1 MLYDWRNIEAFSCI
15 LFFPQDEDAMN
26 CYTYTCTHTHTLTHA
41 CVHTTGGGL
50 LACGICY
57 ACIQDGAVNNNNNN
71 ININDNNNERISP
84 VVVQQQCKT
93 QRNETCAE
101 VRDERGNIKRSFR

>member
-1 MLYDWRNIEAFSCI
+1 MTGEISRRLAVYF
-15 LFFPQDEDAMN
+15 FFPKTTTQRTVTRHM
-26 CYTYTCTHTHTLTHA
+26 HTHTLTHA

-84 VVVQQQCKT
+84 VVVEQQCKT
-93 QRNETCAE
+93 QRSETCAE